1 MQMKEDVARQKYYD
15 MIKTYGSRYSNQS
28 EEVLE
33 KLRKAQEEE
42 DKKIQYYYEE
52 KNRLAIEKEKKEA
65 LKRHLDKF
73 ELKKYLDMQ
82 IEERKK
88 E

>member
-1 MQMKEDVARQKYYD
+1 LRNAIKENELKIKKKKEQEKKEKEEDIKMGEERIKMQMKEDVARQKYYD

-42 DKKIQYYYEE
+42 DKKNSI
-52 KNRLAIEKEKKEA
+52 L
-65 LKRHLDKF
+65 L
-73 ELKKYLDMQ
+73 
-82 IEERKK
+82 
-88 E
+88 